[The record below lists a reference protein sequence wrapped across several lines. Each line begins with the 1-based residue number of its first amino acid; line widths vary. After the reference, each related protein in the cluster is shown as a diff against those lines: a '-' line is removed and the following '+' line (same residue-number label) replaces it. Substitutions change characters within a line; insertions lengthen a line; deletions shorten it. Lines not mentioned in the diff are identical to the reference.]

1 MRKLLLVITTV
12 FLTGLS
18 FGQSEAGKIVY
29 SVEMSS
35 DNPQMAV
42 AASMMNGS
50 TFELTFSK
58 GATMAKMNMGAM
70 MSMTTIVNHEDV
82 LILMG
87 GMMGNKAVK
96 TTKGE
101 LIDSEGTNMDATV
114 ELVDETKKIAG
125 YICKKAI
132 ITDSDDNEIEYWYTA
147 DLKLTV
153 EGQGNAN
160 GLIPGIAL
168 AFSIDKRGMTMSYTA
183 SSVEDKISDDVN
195 FDVSIPEGYEEMTM
209 EEMGSMGM

>member
-153 EGQGNAN
+153 EGQANAN

>member
-132 ITDSDDNEIEYWYTA
+132 ITDSD
-147 DLKLTV
+147 
-153 EGQGNAN
+153 
-160 GLIPGIAL
+160 
-168 AFSIDKRGMTMSYTA
+168 
-183 SSVEDKISDDVN
+183 
-195 FDVSIPEGYEEMTM
+195 EEMTM